1 MSRRR
6 PHRDDLVICGAG
18 LAAGVVSWRLG
29 LYNDPTAGARWGA
42 LVLVPLAVMAGA
54 ELLRRIAP
62 LLGLGLGVLA
72 LVADVATGSL
82 LVTVVMFSDLVYAAA
97 CYGPRRA
104 ARALVPVSAA
114 CSVAVTVGVLVLM
127 RRPEALVVG
136 AVLALVTL
144 APASSGLLVRSHRE
158 AADAERLRAEQTALL
173 AEMDRTQAVAAER
186 ARVARELHDVVAGH
200 LSAIAIH
207 ATAALSREEAE
218 TRQRALGVIRENS
231 TQGLAEMRRL
241 IGILREAGGPATGAA
256 GDRGA
261 DGADERVAPTLDGL
275 TALVARAGRG
285 GAAAGLRFV
294 LDDDAARSGPLPAPV
309 ELAAYRVVQEALAN
323 AVRHAA
329 PGTVRVGLRVAD
341 GALLVSVRSPLG
353 ESRSPRVASAG
364 AGLIGMAERAE
375 LLGGTFSA
383 GPERAVDGSGPAWW
397 VRVSLPVGGPSPGA
411 ARTTESEAPGGA
423 GAGEADG

>member
-6 PHRDDLVICGAG
+6 PHRDDLVICVAG
-18 LAAGVVSWRLG
+18 LAAGVLSWRLG

-62 LLGLGLGVLA
+62 LTGLGVGVLA
-72 LVADVATGSL
+72 LVADVLTGSL

-104 ARALVPVSAA
+104 ARALVPASVA
-114 CSVAVTVGVLVLM
+114 CSVGVTVGVLVLV
-127 RRPEALVVG
+127 RRPEALVLG

-144 APASSGLLVRSHRE
+144 APASSGLLVRGHRE

-173 AEMDRTQAVAAER
+173 AEMDRTQAVVAER
-186 ARVARELHDVVAGH
+186 SRMARELHDVVAGH

-207 ATAALSREEAE
+207 ATAALARDEAE
-218 TRQRALGVIRENS
+218 ARQRALGVIRENS

-241 IGILREAGGPATGAA
+241 IGILREAGDAAAPGPGESGPTGPT
-256 GDRGA
+256 GSSDP
-261 DGADERVAPTLDGL
+261 VAPTLDGL
-275 TALVARAGRG
+275 DALVARSGRG
-285 GAAAGLRFV
+285 GAAAGLRFELV
-294 LDDDAARSGPLPAPV
+294 NGAAGAGPLPAPV

-329 PGTVRVGLRVAD
+329 PGTVRVELRIEG
-341 GALLVSVRSPLG
+341 GALLVAV
-353 ESRSPRVASAG
+353 V
-364 AGLIGMAERAE
+364 M
-375 LLGGTFSA
+375 FS
-383 GPERAVDGSGPAWW
+383 
-397 VRVSLPVGGPSPGA
+397 
-411 ARTTESEAPGGA
+411 
-423 GAGEADG
+423 

>member
-6 PHRDDLVICGAG
+6 PHRDDLVICVAG
-18 LAAGVVSWRLG
+18 LAAGVLSWRLG
-29 LYNDPTAGARWGA
+29 LYNDPATGAHRGA

-62 LLGLGLGVLA
+62 LTGLAVGVFALAADVLA
-72 LVADVATGSL
+72 GSL

-97 CYGPRRA
+97 CYGPRRV
-104 ARALVPVSAA
+104 ARTLVPASVA
-114 CSVAVTVGVLVLM
+114 CSVAVTVGVLVLV
-127 RRPEALVVG
+127 RGPEALVVG

-144 APASSGLLVRSHRE
+144 APTSSGLLVRSHRE

-218 TRQRALGVIRENS
+218 PRRQALGVIRENS

-241 IGILREAGGPATGAA
+241 IGILREAGDATGDGTGRPVPTGPA
-256 GDRGA
+256 DP
-261 DGADERVAPTLDGL
+261 VAPTLGGVD
-275 TALVARAGRG
+275 ALVARSGRG
-285 GAAAGLRFV
+285 GAAAGLRFTLV
-294 LDDDAARSGPLPAPV
+294 DEVSGAGPLPAPV
-309 ELAAYRVVQEALAN
+309 ELAGYRIVQEALAN

-329 PGTVRVGLRVAD
+329 PGTVRVELRITD
-341 GALLVSVRSPLG
+341 GALMVAVRSPLG

-364 AGLIGMAERAE
+364 AGLVGMAERAD
-375 LLGGTFSA
+375 LLGGTFTA
-383 GPERAVDGSGPAWW
+383 GPEGMAGSGEAWW
-397 VRVSLPVGGPSPGA
+397 VRARLPLAGA
-411 ARTTESEAPGGA
+411 TATSGRAAVDEGHGGA
-423 GAGEADG
+423 GAREADG